1 MVLMLS
7 TLWSGGLRPRLR
19 RALGLTLVV
28 LIGATVAGCLGD
40 FDPPNLDSP
49 RDPSNPALPAP
60 PAITAS
66 PSGCQGGNPR
76 VRVSWS
82 LDAGPETGGFQVYRS
97 SAESID
103 PGLLLASLPANARD
117 FVDGVQQ
124 GSGLVGGLPYWYRV
138 RTLSTDGL
146 PGLRSAPDSATAPL
160 CN

>member
-1 MVLMLS
+1 MMLML
-7 TLWSGGLRPRLR
+7 TLWSGGFVPRLR
-19 RALGLTLVV
+19 RALGLIAAV
-28 LIGATVAGCLGD
+28 LIGATAAGCLGN

-49 RDPSNPALPAP
+49 RDPANPALPAA
-60 PAITAS
+60 PAISAV

-97 SAESID
+97 SAEFID
-103 PGLLLASLPANARD
+103 PGLLLASLPANARE

-124 GSGLVGGLPYWYRV
+124 GSGLAGGLPYWYRV